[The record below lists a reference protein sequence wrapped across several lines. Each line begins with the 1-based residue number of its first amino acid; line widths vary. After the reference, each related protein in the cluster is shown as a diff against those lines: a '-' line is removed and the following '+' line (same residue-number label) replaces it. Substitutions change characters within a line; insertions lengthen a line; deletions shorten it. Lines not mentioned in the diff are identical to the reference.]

1 MNEDTASSTM
11 FEDVVTMIRILSLIP
26 QDRWTTVAEIHQ
38 ELEDRGVEIHRRT
51 LQRYLKTIRDHS
63 DVFPIHVE
71 TSGKPYGFCWDPQ
84 SAGFHLPQLGVEQML
99 LLRIAEERLQSHLPP
114 QAITPIRPL
123 LRSARRVIKYDDET
137 EGTWLRKVKVL
148 EDAQSF
154 QPPVI
159 RPGVLSAI
167 ADALF
172 IDHKVLLRCRSARSR
187 NTEVIVRPLAI
198 IQKGVRTY
206 LVYQTDAG
214 DFQHIALNRLDAAEL
229 MQDAFEHPENFD
241 LEDYSAKIRLNDAR
255 GKTMRLS
262 ITSDDPEFVRILSES
277 PFNQTQKIE
286 DEPGKTGSWVI
297 TAVVEDSLLLDGWLA
312 EHRGSIISS
321 TKTALRQ
328 EEATA
333 SKFRGNR
340 VGPAGGRSHCDAAHA
355 ADRKQRRKALEPPS
369 CRSHA
374 FRRRNQPDSAGAE
387 ILRSSCGCAQ
397 FRRRIWSGGSGRF
410 KESESR
416 VQHQRSRS
424 NGQMMLLNR

>member
-214 DFQHIALNRLDAAEL
+214 DFQHIACLL
-229 MQDAFEHPENFD
+229 
-241 LEDYSAKIRLNDAR
+241 Y
-255 GKTMRLS
+255 
-262 ITSDDPEFVRILSES
+262 TSPS
-277 PFNQTQKIE
+277 PR
-286 DEPGKTGSWVI
+286 DCS
-297 TAVVEDSLLLDGWLA
+297 
-312 EHRGSIISS
+312 
-321 TKTALRQ
+321 
-328 EEATA
+328 
-333 SKFRGNR
+333 
-340 VGPAGGRSHCDAAHA
+340 
-355 ADRKQRRKALEPPS
+355 
-369 CRSHA
+369 
-374 FRRRNQPDSAGAE
+374 
-387 ILRSSCGCAQ
+387 
-397 FRRRIWSGGSGRF
+397 
-410 KESESR
+410 
-416 VQHQRSRS
+416 
-424 NGQMMLLNR
+424 

>member
-229 MQDAFEHPENFD
+229 MQDAFERPENFD
-241 LEDYSAKIRLNDAR
+241 LEDYSAIIRLNDAR

-333 SKFRGNR
+333 MLLTPQAENNAEKRSSRPRTARTPSGEEINLTA
-340 VGPAGGRSHCDAAHA
+340 PAQKSYEVAAA
-355 ADRKQRRKALEPPS
+355 ALNS
-369 CRSHA
+369 
-374 FRRRNQPDSAGAE
+374 GAE
-387 ILRSSCGCAQ
+387 FGLEVPADLKSPKAEFNIKDHEATA
-397 FRRRIWSGGSGRF
+397 
-410 KESESR
+410 K
-416 VQHQRSRS
+416 
-424 NGQMMLLNR
+424 

>member
-71 TSGKPYGFCWDPQ
+71 TSRGNRTAFAGIRRAQGFICPS
-84 SAGFHLPQLGVEQML
+84 SAWSKCCCFA
-99 LLRIAEERLQSHLPP
+99 LLRSGFR
-114 QAITPIRPL
+114 AICRRKPSPPIRPL

-277 PFNQTQKIE
+277 PFNQTQRLRTNPARPAVE
-286 DEPGKTGSWVI
+286 LI

-333 SKFRGNR
+333 MLLTPQTENNAEKRSSRPRAARTPSGEEINLTA
-340 VGPAGGRSHCDAAHA
+340 PAQKSYEVAAA
-355 ADRKQRRKALEPPS
+355 ALNS
-369 CRSHA
+369 
-374 FRRRNQPDSAGAE
+374 GAE
-387 ILRSSCGCAQ
+387 FGLEVPADLKSPKAEFNIKDHEATA
-397 FRRRIWSGGSGRF
+397 
-410 KESESR
+410 K
-416 VQHQRSRS
+416 
-424 NGQMMLLNR
+424 MMLLNR

>member
-1 MNEDTASSTM
+1 M
-11 FEDVVTMIRILSLIP
+11 
-26 QDRWTTVAEIHQ
+26 
-38 ELEDRGVEIHRRT
+38 
-51 LQRYLKTIRDHS
+51 
-63 DVFPIHVE
+63 
-71 TSGKPYGFCWDPQ
+71 
-84 SAGFHLPQLGVEQML
+84 
-99 LLRIAEERLQSHLPP
+99 
-114 QAITPIRPL
+114 
-123 LRSARRVIKYDDET
+123 
-137 EGTWLRKVKVL
+137 L

-214 DFQHIALNRLDAAEL
+214 DFQHIALNR
-229 MQDAFEHPENFD
+229 

-333 SKFRGNR
+333 MLLTPQTENNAEKRSSRPRAARTPSGEEINLTA
-340 VGPAGGRSHCDAAHA
+340 PAQKSYEVAAA
-355 ADRKQRRKALEPPS
+355 ALNS
-369 CRSHA
+369 
-374 FRRRNQPDSAGAE
+374 GAE
-387 ILRSSCGCAQ
+387 FGLEVPADLKSPKAEFNIKDHEATA
-397 FRRRIWSGGSGRF
+397 
-410 KESESR
+410 K
-416 VQHQRSRS
+416 
-424 NGQMMLLNR
+424 

>member
-1 MNEDTASSTM
+1 
-11 FEDVVTMIRILSLIP
+11 
-26 QDRWTTVAEIHQ
+26 
-38 ELEDRGVEIHRRT
+38 
-51 LQRYLKTIRDHS
+51 
-63 DVFPIHVE
+63 
-71 TSGKPYGFCWDPQ
+71 
-84 SAGFHLPQLGVEQML
+84 ML

-229 MQDAFEHPENFD
+229 MQDAFERPENFD

-333 SKFRGNR
+333 MLLTPQTENNAEKRSSRPRAARTPSGEEINLTA
-340 VGPAGGRSHCDAAHA
+340 PAQKSYEVAAA
-355 ADRKQRRKALEPPS
+355 ALNS
-369 CRSHA
+369 
-374 FRRRNQPDSAGAE
+374 GAE
-387 ILRSSCGCAQ
+387 FGLEVPADLKSPKAEFNIKDHEATA
-397 FRRRIWSGGSGRF
+397 
-410 KESESR
+410 K
-416 VQHQRSRS
+416 
-424 NGQMMLLNR
+424 